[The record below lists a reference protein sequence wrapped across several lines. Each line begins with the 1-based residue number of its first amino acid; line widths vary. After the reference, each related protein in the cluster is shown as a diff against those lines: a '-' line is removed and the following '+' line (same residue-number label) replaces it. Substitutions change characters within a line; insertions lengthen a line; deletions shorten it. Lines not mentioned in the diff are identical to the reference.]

1 MRFCIHLGPTWADSV
16 ADLPQD
22 FSAPDLAP
30 GCSAGLVEL
39 ECFHKEAN
47 YCVLLSRACPWRFAF
62 LWYHQVCA
70 AANPPQRDPL
80 SQCRC
85 CHWAQS
91 QTHPSHAPAN
101 ELLNSAWTT
110 SDTLGSLDTTILS
123 SLPGI
128 NRPGLNV

>member
-22 FSAPDLAP
+22 LSAPDLAP
-30 GCSAGLVEL
+30 NCSAGLVEL
-39 ECFHKEAN
+39 ECFHREAN

-62 LWYHQVCA
+62 LWYHPVCA
-70 AANPPQRDPL
+70 ATKPTTTGPIL
-80 SQCRC
+80 TCKC
-85 CHWAQS
+85 CHWAQG

-101 ELLNSAWTT
+101 ELLSSAWTT
-110 SDTLGSLDTTILS
+110 SDTLGSLNTTIPS

-128 NRPGLNV
+128 NHPGFNV